1 MREAVR
7 RPDCIVIGFN
17 ETDFDTFARGQRQFA
32 HVSAGYSE
40 LKTNSVLVDGR
51 RLTYMELLNIV
62 LARATGRPWDLNAF
76 RLPSLGVAYLVSFLR
91 RRGADV
97 EFVNFFTAERE
108 RLADLLSRRPRA
120 VAVTTTYYVSD
131 EPIRE
136 VVEFVRQHD
145 SDVKIVVGGPRIFN
159 LCAANPVRRQDAILR
174 AIGGD
179 VYIEDSQGEA
189 TLALVLEALRDGG
202 GGDSDLGRVPNLV
215 YMNESG
221 SFSRTPRV
229 PERNDLNEEAI
240 DWSRFDTGFYV
251 PTVYMRT
258 ARSCSFRCAFCN
270 YPAMAGALTLS
281 SIETVEREMRALAA
295 AGVRNVIF
303 VDDTF
308 NVPLPRFKQLCRM
321 MIRNR
326 FGFRWISFLRCSNVD
341 DETFDLIAE
350 SGCMAVFLGIE
361 SGDADILRAMNKSAT
376 LDRYRRGI
384 EALHARGILTLA
396 SLIVGYPGETERS
409 VRNTIE
415 FLQEHPTT
423 FYNVQLYYH
432 DVLAP
437 VESRRE
443 ELGIQRAGYSW
454 SHRTMTWQ
462 EAAAW
467 KDHMVAGIDGP
478 ALLPLYGLSI
488 WALPYLLDSGLT
500 VQQVVD
506 FSREAGR
513 LVVKGLAD
521 RPFDCGTDLERMA
534 RPLRDVPAGRPAR

>member
-1 MREAVR
+1 VS

-17 ETDFDTFARGQRQFA
+17 ETDFDSFACGQRQFA
-32 HVSAGYSE
+32 EISGSYSE
-40 LKTNSVLVDGR
+40 LKTNSVLIAGR
-51 RLTYMELLNIV
+51 RYTYMELLNIV
-62 LARATGRPWDLNAF
+62 LSRATGRRWDLNAF
-76 RLPSLGVAYLVSFLR
+76 ELPSLGVAYLVSFLR

-97 EFVNFFTAERE
+97 DFVNFFNRGRD

-120 VAVTTTYYVSD
+120 VAITTTYYVSD
-131 EPIRE
+131 DPIRE
-136 VVEFVRQHD
+136 VVDFVRQHD
-145 SDVKIVVGGPRIFN
+145 PAAKIIVGGPRIFN
-159 LCAANPVRRQDAILR
+159 LCAANSERRQDAILR

-179 VYIEDSQGEA
+179 VYIGDSQGEA
-189 TLALVLEALRDGG
+189 TLARVLEVLRDDH
-202 GGDSDLGRVPNLV
+202 GDAHLGEVPNLIYV
-215 YMNESG
+215 NERG

-229 PERNDLNEEAI
+229 PESNDLNEEAV
-240 DWSRFDTGFYV
+240 DWSLFDTNFYV

-270 YPAMAGALTLS
+270 YPAMAGALALS
-281 SIETVEREMRALAA
+281 SVETVEREMRVLAA

-308 NVPLPRFKQLCRM
+308 NVPLPRFKRLCRM
-321 MIRNR
+321 MIRNEFR
-326 FGFRWISFLRCSNVD
+326 FRWVSFLRCSNVD
-341 DETFDLIAE
+341 DETFDLIQE
-350 SGCMAVFLGIE
+350 SGCIGVFLGIE
-361 SGDADILRAMNKSAT
+361 SGDAGILQAMNKSAT
-376 LDRYRRGI
+376 LDRYRHGI

-415 FLQEHPTT
+415 FLSEHPTT

-437 VESRRE
+437 VESSRE

-454 SHRTMTWQ
+454 RHRTMTWQ

-467 KDHMVAGIDGP
+467 KDHMVASVQGS

-488 WALPYLLDSGLT
+488 WALPYLLDHGLT

-506 FSREAGR
+506 FSRDASR
-513 LVVKGLAD
+513 LVVKGLED
-521 RPFDCGTDLERMA
+521 RPFDCSADLDRMA
-534 RPLRDVPAGRPAR
+534 RPFRALEPGGTEP

>member
-1 MREAVR
+1 MRPVPR
-7 RPDCIVIGFN
+7 RPDCVVIGFN

-32 HVSAGYSE
+32 HVSGSYSE
-40 LKTNSVLVDGR
+40 LKTNSVLIDGR
-51 RLTYMELLNIV
+51 RRTYMELLNMV

-76 RLPSLGVAYLVSFLR
+76 GLPSLGVAYLVSYLR

-97 EFVNFFTAERE
+97 EFVNFFNWGRE
-108 RLADLLSRRPRA
+108 RLVELLSHRPRA
-120 VAVTTTYYVSD
+120 VAITTTYYVSD
-131 EPIRE
+131 DPIRE
-136 VVEFVRQHD
+136 VVDFVRQHD
-145 SDVKIVVGGPRIFN
+145 PAVRIVVGGPRIFN
-159 LCAANPVRRQDAILR
+159 LCAANPGRRQDAILR
-174 AIGGD
+174 GIGGD

-189 TLALVLEALRDGG
+189 TLARVLETLRDGG
-202 GGDSDLGRVPNLV
+202 DLGLVPNLIYV
-215 YMNESG
+215 NESG

-229 PERNDLNEEAI
+229 PESNDLNAEAV
-240 DWSRFDTGFYV
+240 DWDRFDTSFYA

-281 SIETVEREMRALAA
+281 SIETVEREMRVLAA

-321 MIRNR
+321 MIRNG
-326 FGFRWISFLRCSNVD
+326 FGFRWVSFLRCSNVD
-341 DETFDLIAE
+341 DETFDLIAD
-350 SGCMAVFLGIE
+350 SGCIGVFLGIE
-361 SGDADILRAMNKSAT
+361 SGDAGILQAMNKSAT

-384 EALHARGILTLA
+384 EALRARGIMTLA

-437 VESRRE
+437 VESRRD
-443 ELGIQRAGYSW
+443 ELGIERAGYAW
-454 SHRTMTWQ
+454 SHQTMTWQ

-467 KDHMVAGIDGP
+467 KDHMVTSIEGS

-488 WALPYLLDSGLT
+488 WALPYLLDNGLT
-500 VQQVVD
+500 VAQVVD
-506 FSREAGR
+506 FSREASR
-513 LVVKGLAD
+513 LVVRGLDD
-521 RPFDCGTDLERMA
+521 RPFDCSADLDRMA
-534 RPLRDVPAGRPAR
+534 EPLRGVASSAGGRP